1 MRLNAWFR
9 VRSRLSRASEE
20 TDHTVLDGSTIVSTS
35 VEKSGKL
42 VNAGSVSFCPILR

>member
-9 VRSRLSRASEE
+9 AHSRLSRASEG
-20 TDHTVLDGSTIVSTS
+20 TDHTVLDESTIVSAS

-42 VNAGSVSFCPILR
+42 VNAGSVSICPILR